1 MSHNFKRTKTTIANK
16 NLNENNNNKNDKTSS
31 SRSTF
36 HVKTYSMA
44 PTTETL
50 NSSIDRS
57 TSSKMFSQ
65 KKSTKRFSTLMQQSM
80 DILTNKKP
88 IIVKKVAFGN
98 VLDQKPEEFKIF
110 QKKNENAKNVKIV
123 IGTNKKALNIFKNEV
138 NKKTIEKINKKK
150 RR

>member
-50 NSSIDRS
+50 NS
-57 TSSKMFSQ
+57 
-65 KKSTKRFSTLMQQSM
+65 
-80 DILTNKKP
+80 
-88 IIVKKVAFGN
+88 
-98 VLDQKPEEFKIF
+98 
-110 QKKNENAKNVKIV
+110 
-123 IGTNKKALNIFKNEV
+123 
-138 NKKTIEKINKKK
+138 
-150 RR
+150 